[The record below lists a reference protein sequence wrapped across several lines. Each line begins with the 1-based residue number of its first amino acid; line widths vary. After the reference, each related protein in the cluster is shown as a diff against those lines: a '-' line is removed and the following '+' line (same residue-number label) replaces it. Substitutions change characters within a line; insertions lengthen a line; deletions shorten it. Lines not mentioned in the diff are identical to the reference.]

1 MCGDLSRSAGTL
13 PRGFAIPTCSACADA
28 AKLSVV
34 DHRETVATV
43 RRSSGAL
50 ATSPYDSPTGPWSF
64 LPDRCV
70 APGPALRILWPPQA
84 PDGLTLA
91 VYRAK
96 PHVGAD
102 YGPADR

>member
-1 MCGDLSRSAGTL
+1 MI
-13 PRGFAIPTCSACADA
+13 PRPDRGRFFRI
-28 AKLSVV
+28 
-34 DHRETVATV
+34 
-43 RRSSGAL
+43 GAL
-50 ATSPYDSPTGPWSF
+50 
-64 LPDRCV
+64 LQ
-70 APGPALRILWPPQA
+70 GPAPRILWPPQA